1 VAQGPGNTPRRVFGV
16 PGLRPWPDTFF
27 ELRDDLVGDAAVD
40 VFAFVRVVHSV
51 APFPAFKKLHFLV
64 LESALQGRTGRH
76 RAERTRS
83 SSQTLDGAKG
93 GSDSG
98 FFGRG
103 NEGIG
108 KGANAVAYERTQVG
122 IISHPAKQS

>member
-1 VAQGPGNTPRRVFGV
+1 MA
-16 PGLRPWPDTFF
+16 DASF
-27 ELRDDLVGDAAVD
+27 ELRDDLVGDAGVN
-40 VFAFVRVVHSV
+40 VFTFVRVVHSV

-64 LESALQGRTGRH
+64 PESALQGRTGRH

-98 FFGRG
+98 FLG
-103 NEGIG
+103 EGM
-108 KGANAVAYERTQVG
+108 KGLEKAQTQLLMTECRSASSAIPPSNLEGQPGADVA
-122 IISHPAKQS
+122 